1 MTFLVTGAGG
11 YIGSITTYHLLSKG
25 IRVIAVDDFSTGW
38 RGPLKALQERFGS
51 GLTWYERDIRN
62 GCADVF
68 ANHPE
73 IDVVIHIAARC
84 SVDESVVQPSVYF
97 DRNVGGTI
105 ALLRSMKSSG
115 VRRIVF
121 SSTCAVYGN
130 ALFVPVDEQHPCV
143 PCNPYGESKRM
154 VEQMLERCASAH
166 EISFIA
172 LRYFNVSGASDDG
185 FIGDSKKPS
194 LLLVQNAVRGALGI
208 EPFFLT
214 CPTVDTPDGTPIR
227 DYVNVVDLAD
237 AHLRAAELLINGYQG
252 AVINLGTGIGY
263 SVHEILVAVEE
274 ITGKTLPRTHA
285 LPRKGEYAK
294 MIASNETAA
303 RILCWKPKRGL
314 RESVESLVR
323 WYAHHPHGWQECL

>member
-1 MTFLVTGAGG
+1 MTFFITGAGG
-11 YIGSITTYHLLSKG
+11 YIGSVATHHFLSKG

-38 RGPLKALQERFGS
+38 CGSLKALQESFGS

-73 IDVVIHIAARC
+73 IDVVIHFAAAC
-84 SVDESVVQPSVYF
+84 SVDESVTQPLVYF

-121 SSTCAVYGN
+121 SSTCAVYGD
-130 ALFVPVDEQHPCV
+130 ALVVPVDEQHPCV

-154 VEQMLERCASAH
+154 VEQLLERCAFAH

-172 LRYFNVSGASDDG
+172 LRYFNVCGAADNG
-185 FIGDSKKPS
+185 FVGDSKKPS

-237 AHLRAAELLINGYQG
+237 AHLRAAELLISGYQG
-252 AVINLGTGIGY
+252 ATINLGTGAGY
-263 SVHEILVAVEE
+263 SVLEILGAVEG
-274 ITGKTLPRTHA
+274 ITGKMLPRIHT
-285 LPRKGEYAK
+285 LPRKGECAQ

-303 RILCWKPKRGL
+303 RLLDWKPQREL

-323 WYAHHPHGWQECL
+323 WYGNHPHGWQD

>member
-11 YIGSITTYHLLSKG
+11 YIGSIATHHFLSKG

-38 RGPLKALQERFGS
+38 RGPLKALHERFGS
-51 GLTWYERDIRN
+51 ALTWYECDIRN
-62 GCADVF
+62 GCVDVF

-73 IDVVIHIAARC
+73 IDVVIHFAAAC
-84 SVDESVVQPSVYF
+84 SVDESVALPSLYF
-97 DRNVGGTI
+97 DRNVGGTT
-105 ALLRSMKSSG
+105 ALLRSMKAIG

-130 ALFVPVDEQHPCV
+130 ARVIPVDEQHPCV

-154 VEQMLERCASAH
+154 VEQLLERCASAD

-172 LRYFNVSGASDDG
+172 LRYFNVCGAAEDG
-185 FIGDSKKPS
+185 CIGDSKKPS

-227 DYVNVVDLAD
+227 DYVNVVDLAN
-237 AHLRAAELLINGYQG
+237 AHLRAAELLMNGHQG
-252 AVINLGTGIGY
+252 TVINLGTG
-263 SVHEILVAVEE
+263 
-274 ITGKTLPRTHA
+274 T
-285 LPRKGEYAK
+285 
-294 MIASNETAA
+294 
-303 RILCWKPKRGL
+303 
-314 RESVESLVR
+314 
-323 WYAHHPHGWQECL
+323 